1 MNDNFT
7 FKFRNITYDLSSR
20 THIMGILNITPD
32 SFYDGGKYLNKDKAV
47 EYALKMVKDGADIID
62 VGGQSSRPGSDEVSV
77 EEEINRTVDV
87 INILSK
93 ELKIPISIDTYRSIV
108 ANEALRNGAEIVNDI
123 SAFNLDEKM
132 PEIIAS
138 HKASCILM
146 HMKGTPKTMQ
156 DNPVY
161 DDFLSDVQT
170 HLEKSIWKANV
181 AGIDQ
186 VVIDPGIGFGKTV
199 DQNLLLIKNIKE
211 FKKFDCPV
219 LIGVSRKSLIGNV
232 TSAGIDERLP
242 GSIALSAVSI
252 INGVNI
258 LRTHDVKETVQA
270 VKLIDKYLKL

>member
-47 EYALKMVKDGADIID
+47 EYAIKMVQDGADIID

-77 EEEINRTVDV
+77 EEEINRTSE
-87 INILSK
+87 IIKMLSK
-93 ELKIPISIDTYRSIV
+93 DLKVPISIDTYRSVV
-108 ANEALRNGAEIVNDI
+108 ADEALKNGAEIVNDI

-132 PEIIAS
+132 PEVIAK
-138 HKASCILM
+138 HKASSILM

-161 DDFLSDVQT
+161 DDFLPEVLT
-170 HLEKSIWKANV
+170 YLEKSIWKANV

-199 DQNLLLIKNIKE
+199 EQNFMLIKNIKE
-211 FKKFDCPV
+211 LKKFDCPV
-219 LIGVSRKSLIGNV
+219 MIGVSRKSLIEKV
-232 TSAGIDERLP
+232 TNAILSERLP
-242 GSIALSAVSI
+242 GSVALSAISI
-252 INGVNI
+252 LNGVNI
-258 LRTHDVKETVQA
+258 LRSHDIKETVQA
-270 VKLIDKYLKL
+270 VMLVDKYLKL